1 LVNCLLIHTN
11 AQTGNANEKEIELL
25 LNKAHSKIITAD
37 EKKELKAFAFDIQ
50 NKGQRLDEQD
60 HDYRQAL
67 NHIDKAIAIFSALDD
82 TLNIANNKKFK
93 GYLLSR
99 FGKFSEAKAEI
110 ADAVNLFQLKNKDWG
125 VVVSQFDLARVY
137 EFENKIDSAVYYTDI
152 SVSFWKSKG
161 NNSRILSSNVMLI
174 NLFIKLKQLEKA
186 RIIQK
191 ESVILATDP
200 EMHWQGII
208 DLYFASMKL
217 YKAANELNTADQYQK
232 LYINRVSDL
241 KKDAITARSYYDD
254 GQ

>member
-1 LVNCLLIHTN
+1 
-11 AQTGNANEKEIELL
+11 
-25 LNKAHSKIITAD
+25 
-37 EKKELKAFAFDIQ
+37 
-50 NKGQRLDEQD
+50 
-60 HDYRQAL
+60 
-67 NHIDKAIAIFSALDD
+67 
-82 TLNIANNKKFK
+82 
-93 GYLLSR
+93 
-99 FGKFSEAKAEI
+99 
-110 ADAVNLFQLKNKDWG
+110 
-125 VVVSQFDLARVY
+125 
-137 EFENKIDSAVYYTDI
+137 
-152 SVSFWKSKG
+152 
-161 NNSRILSSNVMLI
+161 MLI

-208 DLYFASMKL
+208 DLYFVSMKL